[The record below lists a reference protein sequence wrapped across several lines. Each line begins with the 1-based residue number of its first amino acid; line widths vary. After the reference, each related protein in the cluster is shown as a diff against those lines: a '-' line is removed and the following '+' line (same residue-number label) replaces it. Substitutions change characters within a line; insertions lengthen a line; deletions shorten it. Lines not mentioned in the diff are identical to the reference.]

1 MTIQNEIDL
10 VGQLSR
16 WTADLTRI
24 ASKPLQYCPD
34 FPRIAARHEQW
45 WKGELT
51 DGPLLLATSDN
62 NPSRPITRR
71 LEDLENPDHWFD
83 EKIKDLKQSYRA
95 GDSLPNVRID
105 FGAVA
110 LGAMMGAKIEFGSD
124 TTWTE
129 AFIDDDWSN
138 EPQWNL
144 KSDNSWWVLLQK
156 LLARVAAD
164 AAGKYLVC
172 TPDIGGSADLLLNF
186 RGSTGLCMDAID
198 APHRIINAINAI
210 YPIWREAFCAQYRL
224 TVERGAGVIHWHC
237 LWSNQPYVIP
247 ACDFGYMIG
256 PDEYAATC
264 LDDIARQAGEV
275 GRAVFHLDGPGSA
288 RHIDALLE
296 LPQLQAI
303 QFTPG
308 EGTLSALAWVD
319 MFRKIQDR
327 GKSVLVFCPLDEVVE
342 LSKRVDPARLAMI
355 FSAPTPKIL
364 DETINKLRRSKLA
377 KN

>member
-1 MTIQNEIDL
+1 MMTETNTTLTD
-10 VGQLSR
+10 QLPR
-16 WTADLTRI
+16 WAADLTRI
-24 ASKPLQYCPD
+24 ASSPLEYCPD

-51 DGPLLLATSDN
+51 DGPLLLATADS

-71 LEDLENPDHWFD
+71 LEDLENPDRWFAQ
-83 EKIKDLKQSYRA
+83 KIQDLRQSYRA
-95 GDSLPNVRID
+95 GDALPNVRVD

-110 LGAMMGAKIEFGSD
+110 LGAMMGATIEFGSD

-138 EPQWNL
+138 APQWEL
-144 KSDNSWWVLLQK
+144 KADNPWWVLMQK

-198 APHRIINAINAI
+198 APHRIVEAIDAI
-210 YPIWREAFCAQYRL
+210 YPIWREAFCAQYHL
-224 TVERGAGVIHWHC
+224 TVERGAGVCHWLG

-256 PDEYAATC
+256 PNEYAATC
-264 LDDIARQAGEV
+264 LSDIARQADEV
-275 GRAVFHLDGPGSA
+275 GRAIFHLDGPGSA
-288 RHIDALLE
+288 RHIDALLD

-308 EGTLSALAWVD
+308 
-319 MFRKIQDR
+319 
-327 GKSVLVFCPLDEVVE
+327 
-342 LSKRVDPARLAMI
+342 
-355 FSAPTPKIL
+355 
-364 DETINKLRRSKLA
+364 
-377 KN
+377 

>member
-1 MTIQNEIDL
+1 
-10 VGQLSR
+10 
-16 WTADLTRI
+16 
-24 ASKPLQYCPD
+24 
-34 FPRIAARHEQW
+34 
-45 WKGELT
+45 
-51 DGPLLLATSDN
+51 
-62 NPSRPITRR
+62 
-71 LEDLENPDHWFD
+71 
-83 EKIKDLKQSYRA
+83 
-95 GDSLPNVRID
+95 
-105 FGAVA
+105 
-110 LGAMMGAKIEFGSD
+110 
-124 TTWTE
+124 
-129 AFIDDDWSN
+129 
-138 EPQWNL
+138 
-144 KSDNSWWVLLQK
+144 
-156 LLARVAAD
+156 
-164 AAGKYLVC
+164 
-172 TPDIGGSADLLLNF
+172 
-186 RGSTGLCMDAID
+186 
-198 APHRIINAINAI
+198 
-210 YPIWREAFCAQYRL
+210 
-224 TVERGAGVIHWHC
+224 
-237 LWSNQPYVIP
+237 
-247 ACDFGYMIG
+247 MIG